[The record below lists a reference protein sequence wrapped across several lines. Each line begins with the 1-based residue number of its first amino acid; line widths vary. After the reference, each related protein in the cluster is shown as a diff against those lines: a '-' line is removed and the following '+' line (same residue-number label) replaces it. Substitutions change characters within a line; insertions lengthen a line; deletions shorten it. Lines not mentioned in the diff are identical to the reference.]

1 MLFSMLVAG
10 CIVSSIS
17 AAGMMG
23 IKAVFRK
30 QLTAKWHY
38 RIWMLLLLALAIPFM
53 PGHLFQ
59 FSSWFPVLGG
69 PLHRDTGVTGTGTGG
84 QDAADANMLQDF
96 TISVN
101 RGTPE
106 FLQSMTVAVWIAGL
120 LVFALMIMRAW
131 LDIRRMKNAARPV
144 SDEEVLAVLE
154 QCKQQL
160 HITREM
166 VVLESPLVQ
175 SPMLAGALKPCLVL
189 PSRCTDWLST
199 DEIRYIL
206 LHELNHW
213 KTRDNLTNY
222 GIVAFQAIYWF
233 NPLIWM
239 ALKQMR
245 LDREIACDHAV
256 LQSLDERFHGDY
268 GQTILRFASRA
279 SQPPAPFPLASPFV
293 GPKSPIRHRIETIVR
308 FRADSRR
315 QNIKSLAVVALAALM
330 VASQLPVAEAV
341 NRDDS
346 RYVFTDERT
355 EYEDLSAYFSD
366 YEGSFVLYDLNAGQ
380 YRIYNESQ
388 STRRVSPDSTY
399 KIYSA
404 LFGLES
410 GAVAAEHSTI
420 EWNGHIYPYDA
431 WNQDHNLFTA
441 MASSVNWYFQ
451 AMENRM
457 GRGQLQGYLERIGYG
472 NADLSGK
479 SEPFWLESSLAISP
493 VEQVQ
498 LLKAL
503 YTNQFGFEDKHVET
517 VKQAIQLQERGD
529 ARLFGKTGTGTVN
542 HKNTNGWFVGYVE
555 NGGSV
560 YFFAT
565 NIRHEDQASGSKA
578 ADIALR
584 ILQDKG
590 IY

>member
-279 SQPPAPFPLASPFV
+279 SQSAPFPLASPFV

-410 GAVAAEHSTI
+410 GTIAAEHSTI
-420 EWNGHIYPYDA
+420 EWNGQIYPYDA

-457 GRGQLQGYLERIGYG
+457 GRGELQGYLERIGYG

-555 NGGSV
+555 NGGNV

-565 NIRHEDQASGSKA
+565 NIRHEDHASGSKA

>member
-38 RIWMLLLLALAIPFM
+38 RIWMLLLVALAIPFM

-106 FLQSMTVAVWIAGL
+106 FLQTMTVAVWIAGL

-160 HITREM
+160 RITREM

-268 GQTILRFASRA
+268 GQTILRFASRT
-279 SQPPAPFPLASPFV
+279 SQSAPFPLASPFV

-410 GAVAAEHSTI
+410 GTIAAEHSTI
-420 EWNGHIYPYDA
+420 EWNGQIYPYDA

-451 AMENRM
+451 AMENQM

-555 NGGSV
+555 NRGNV

>member
-69 PLHRDTGVTGTGTGG
+69 PLHRDTGVTGNGAGV

-106 FLQSMTVAVWIAGL
+106 FLQTMTVAVWIAGL

-175 SPMLAGALKPCLVL
+175 SPMLAGALKPCLML
-189 PSRCTDWLST
+189 PSRCTDWVST
-199 DEIRYIL
+199 DEVRYIL

-213 KTRDNLTNY
+213 KSRDNLTNY

-279 SQPPAPFPLASPFV
+279 SQSAPFPLASPFV

-315 QNIKSLAVVALAALM
+315 ENIKSLAVVALAALM

-346 RYVFTDERT
+346 RYVFSDERT

-410 GAVAAEHSTI
+410 GAIADEHSTI
-420 EWNGHIYPYDA
+420 EWNGQINPYDA

-457 GRGQLQGYLERIGYG
+457 GRGELQGYLERIGYG

-503 YTNQFGFEDKHVET
+503 YTNQFGFKDKHIET
-517 VKQAIQLQERGD
+517 VKQAIQLQERGG
-529 ARLFGKTGTGTVN
+529 ARLFGKTGTGTVH

-555 NGGSV
+555 NGGNV

>member
-1 MLFSMLVAG
+1 MLFSMLVAS

-38 RIWMLLLLALAIPFM
+38 RIWLLLLIALTIPFL
-53 PGHLFQ
+53 PGRLFQ
-59 FSSWFPVLGG
+59 FSKWIPGFDG
-69 PLHRDTGVTGTGTGG
+69 PLHRDIGVSVARARVQEAGN
-84 QDAADANMLQDF
+84 ANMLQDF

-101 RGTPE
+101 RETPE
-106 FLQSMTVAVWIAGL
+106 LLQAMTVAIWIAGL
-120 LVFALMIMRAW
+120 LVFALIIMRAW
-131 LDIRRMKNAARPV
+131 LNIRRMKNAFRPV
-144 SDEEVLAVLE
+144 ANEEVLDLLE

-160 HITREM
+160 HITRKLL
-166 VVLESPLVQ
+166 VLESPHVQ
-175 SPMLAGALKPCLVL
+175 SPMLVGVLKPCLVL
-189 PSRCTDWLST
+189 PSRCTDWLSK

-206 LHELNHW
+206 LHELNHL
-213 KTRDNLTNY
+213 KTKDNLTNY
-222 GIVAFQAIYWF
+222 GIVALQAVYWF

-245 LDREIACDHAV
+245 LDCEIACDYAV

-268 GQTILRFASRA
+268 GHAILRFAGRA
-279 SQPPAPFPLASPFV
+279 THSAPFSLASPFV
-293 GPKSPIRHRIETIVR
+293 GPKSLIKHRIETIVR
-308 FRADSRR
+308 FRSDSRR
-315 QNIKSLAVVALAALM
+315 QNIKSIAVVALAALM
-330 VASQLPVAEAV
+330 VVSQLPVASAM

-346 RYVFTDERT
+346 RYYFTGERT
-355 EYEDLSAYFSD
+355 EHEDLGAYFSD
-366 YEGSFVLYDLNAGQ
+366 YEGTFVLYDMNADQ

-410 GAVAAEHSTI
+410 GAISAERSTI
-420 EWNGHIYPYDA
+420 EWNGQMYPHDV
-431 WNQDHNLFTA
+431 WNKDHNLFTA
-441 MASSVNWYFQ
+441 MKSSVNWYFQ
-451 AMENRM
+451 AMEDRM
-457 GRGQLQGYLERIGYG
+457 DRGELQGYLERIGYG

-479 SEPFWLESSLAISP
+479 SEPFWQESSLVISP

-503 YTNQFGFEDKHVET
+503 YTNQFGFEDKHIET
-517 VKQAIQLQERGD
+517 VKQAIQLEERGD

-555 NGGSV
+555 NEGNT

-565 NIRHEDQASGSKA
+565 NIKHEDQASGSTA
-578 ADIALR
+578 AEISLR
-584 ILQDKG
+584 ILRDKG

>member
-10 CIVSSIS
+10 CIISSIS

-23 IKAVFRK
+23 VKAVFRK
-30 QLTAKWHY
+30 QLTARWHY
-38 RIWMLLLLALAIPFM
+38 RIWMLLLVALTIPFM

-59 FSSWFPVLGG
+59 FSSWVPGLGG
-69 PLHRDTGVTGTGTGG
+69 PQHRDLG
-84 QDAADANMLQDF
+84 AAGDGAGLQEAANANMLQDF

-106 FLQSMTVAVWIAGL
+106 FLQTMTVGIWIAGL
-120 LVFALMIMRAW
+120 LVFALIILRAW
-131 LDIRRMKNAARPV
+131 LSIRRMKKTARPV
-144 SDEEVLAVLE
+144 SNSDVLALLE
-154 QCKQQL
+154 ECKRKL
-160 HITREM
+160 HITREV

-175 SPMLAGALKPCLVL
+175 SPMLAGVLKPYLML
-189 PSRCTDWLST
+189 PSRCMDWLSM

-213 KTRDNLTNY
+213 KTKDNVTNY
-222 GIVAFQAIYWF
+222 GIVAFQAVYWF

-256 LQSLDERFHGDY
+256 LSSLDERFHSDY
-268 GQTILRFASRA
+268 GQTILRFAGRA
-279 SQPPAPFPLASPFV
+279 SHSVPFSLASPFV

-330 VASQLPVAEAV
+330 VASQLPVAEAM

-346 RYVFTDERT
+346 RYDFTGERT

-366 YEGSFVLYDLNAGQ
+366 YEGTFVLYDLNADQ

-410 GAVAAEHSTI
+410 GAISAERSTI
-420 EWNGHIYPYDA
+420 EWNGQKYPYDA
-431 WNQDHNLFTA
+431 WNRDHNLFTA
-441 MASSVNWYFQ
+441 MDSSVNWYFQ
-451 AMENRM
+451 ALENRM
-457 GRGQLQGYLERIGYG
+457 DRGELQGYLERIGYG
-472 NADLSGK
+472 NADLSGRFG
-479 SEPFWLESSLAISP
+479 PFWLESSLAISP

-503 YTNQFGFEDKHVET
+503 YTNQFGFDDKHIET
-517 VKQAIQLQERGD
+517 VKQAIQLQERGG

-555 NGGSV
+555 NEGNT

-565 NIRHEDQASGSKA
+565 NIGHEDQASGSKA
-578 ADIALR
+578 AEISLR
-584 ILQDKG
+584 ILKDKG